1 MATRPPGP
9 KGLPL
14 VGNSR
19 KYAKDPFAFLS
30 AVGDA
35 YPRIAQFDLGPL
47 STYMVTDPADI
58 ERVLVSEAD
67 QYHKLVFGDAVDD
80 LLGDGL
86 LLSDGKQW
94 RDQRNLA
101 NPAFTASRVQSIA
114 DTMARIAEEHI
125 AGWSDGDE
133 LAMDIELAKLTV
145 KVIVAAMFGVEAD
158 DETVETVQN
167 NLEPLGRRFE
177 PDPRRVLVPEWAPT
191 KENREFAD
199 AVETLEGV
207 IDDLLAQREG
217 TIESGPTAVS
227 EDETNRTGAS
237 GEEGEEPMDLASILL
252 RARDQGEQSEKQL
265 RDELMT
271 MLLAGHDTTA
281 LALSYTLYLL
291 SEQPEARE
299 RHLAEVDEIIGTD
312 QPSAAH
318 VRKLEY
324 TDRVL
329 SESMRLYPPVYAI
342 FREPQVDVKLGG
354 YRVPAESAVMVP
366 QWVVHRSERYWD
378 EPDQFDPSRWEP
390 EPRADRPRFAYFP
403 FGGGPRHCIGKQFA
417 NLEAKL
423 VLAALGKRFSM
434 EYVGPELELRG
445 SLTMH
450 PKEPLTMRV
459 SEREN

>member
-1 MATRPPGP
+1 MTTNPPGP

-19 KYAKDPFAFLS
+19 EYARDPFAFLS

-47 STYMVTDPADI
+47 PTYMVTDPADI

-67 QYHKLVFGDAVDD
+67 QYQKLVFGDAVDD

-86 LLSDGKQW
+86 LLSDGTQW
-94 RDQRNLA
+94 REQRDLA
-101 NPAFTASRVQSIA
+101 NPAFAARRIQSIA
-114 DTMARIAEEHI
+114 DTMSRIAEDHI
-125 AGWSDGDE
+125 ADWQDGDE
-133 LAMDIELAKLTV
+133 VPMDQELAKLTV

-158 DETVETVQN
+158 EATVETVQQ
-167 NLEPLGRRFE
+167 NLEPLGQRFE
-177 PDPRRVLVPEWAPT
+177 PDPRRVLIPDWAPT
-191 KENREFAD
+191 RENREFAD
-199 AVETLEGV
+199 AVATLEGL
-207 IDDLLAQREG
+207 IDELLDEREG
-217 TIESGPTAVS
+217 TIESGPTAVN
-227 EDETNRTGAS
+227 DA
-237 GEEGEEPMDLASILL
+237 GEKPMDLTSILL
-252 RARDQGEQSEKQL
+252 RARDRGEQSESQL

-291 SEQPEARE
+291 SEHPEARE
-299 RHLAEVDEIIGTD
+299 RHLAEVDDVVGDE
-312 QPSAAH
+312 QPGPGH
-318 VRKLEY
+318 VRDLGF

-354 YRVPAESAVMVP
+354 YRVPAESAVMLP
-366 QWVVHRSERYWD
+366 QWVVHRSARWYD
-378 EPDQFDPSRWEP
+378 QPDQFDPGRWEP
-390 EPRADRPRFAYFP
+390 ERRADRPRFAYFP

-417 NLEAKL
+417 DLEAKL
-423 VLAALGKRFSM
+423 VLSALGKRFSL

-450 PKEPLTMRV
+450 PEEPLTMRV
-459 SEREN
+459 SERER

>member
-1 MATRPPGP
+1 MATSPPGP
-9 KGLPL
+9 KGLPV

-19 KYAKDPFAFLS
+19 EYARDPFAFLS

-35 YPRIAQFDLGPL
+35 YSGIAQFDLGPL
-47 STYMVTDPADI
+47 STYMVTDPSDI

-67 QYHKLVFGDAVDD
+67 QYHKLVFGDAVDN
-80 LLGDGL
+80 LLGEGL
-86 LLSDGKQW
+86 LLSDGEHW
-94 RDQRNLA
+94 REQRELA
-101 NPAFTASRVQSIA
+101 NPAFAASRIQSIA
-114 DTMARIAEEHI
+114 DTMSRIAAEHV
-125 AGWSDGDE
+125 ADWSDGDE
-133 LAMDIELAKLTV
+133 VALDRELAKLTV

-158 DETVETVQN
+158 EDTVETVQQ

-191 KENREFAD
+191 AENREFVA

-207 IDDLLAQREG
+207 IDDLLARRRG
-217 TIESGPTAVS
+217 TIERGPTAVS
-227 EDETNRTGAS
+227 DVGEDDPDRTGGA
-237 GEEGEEPMDLASILL
+237 PMDLASILL
-252 RARDQGEQSEKQL
+252 RARERGEQSESQL

-291 SEQPEARE
+291 SEHPDARE
-299 RHLAEVDEIIGTD
+299 RHLTEVDDVVGDEAPGA
-312 QPSAAH
+312 SHA
-318 VRKLEY
+318 RNLSF

-354 YRVPAESAVMVP
+354 YRVPVESAVMLP
-366 QWVVHRSERYWD
+366 QWVVHRSERWYD
-378 EPDQFDPSRWEP
+378 QPEQFDPSRWFP
-390 EPRADRPRFAYFP
+390 ERRRERPRFAYFP

-417 NLEAKL
+417 DLEAKL
-423 VLAALGKRFSM
+423 VLAVLGQRFSLD
-434 EYVGPELELRG
+434 YVGPELALRG

-450 PKEPLTMRV
+450 PEEPLTMLV
-459 SEREN
+459 NERM

>member
-1 MATRPPGP
+1 MASRPPGP

-14 VGNSR
+14 IGNSR
-19 KYAKDPFAFLS
+19 EYAKDPFAFLS

-67 QYHKLVFGDAVDD
+67 QYHKLVFGDAIDD

-86 LLSDGKQW
+86 LLGDGKQW
-94 RDQRNLA
+94 RDQRTLA
-101 NPAFTASRVQSIA
+101 NPAFAASRVQSIA

-125 AGWSDGDE
+125 ADWSDGDE
-133 LAMDIELAKLTV
+133 LSMDIELAKLTV

-158 DETVETVQN
+158 DKTVETVQN

-207 IDDLLAQREG
+207 IDDLLDQREG
-217 TIESGPTAVS
+217 SIESGPTAVS
-227 EDETNRTGAS
+227 SA
-237 GEEGEEPMDLASILL
+237 GEEPMDLTSILL
-252 RARDQGEQSEKQL
+252 RARDRGEQSEKQL

-291 SEQPEARE
+291 SEHPDARE
-299 RHLAEVDEIIGTD
+299 THLAEVDEVVGTEH
-312 QPSAAH
+312 PSAAH
-318 VRKLEY
+318 VRKLTY

-354 YRVPAESAVMVP
+354 YRVPAESAVMLP
-366 QWVVHRSERYWD
+366 QWVVHRSARYWD
-378 EPDQFDPSRWEP
+378 DPDQFDPSRWEP
-390 EPRADRPRFAYFP
+390 EHRADRPLFTYFP

-417 NLEAKL
+417 DLEAKL

-450 PKEPLTMRV
+450 PKQPLTMRV
-459 SEREN
+459 SERTH

>member
-19 KYAKDPFAFLS
+19 EYARDPFAFLS

-35 YPRIAQFDLGPL
+35 YPRIAKFDLGPL
-47 STYMVTDPADI
+47 PTYMVTDPEEI

-67 QYHKLVFGDAVDD
+67 QYHKLVFGDAIDD

-86 LLSDGKQW
+86 LLSDGTQW
-94 RDQRNLA
+94 RDQRTLA
-101 NPAFTASRVQSIA
+101 NPAFTARRIQSIA
-114 DTMARIAEEHI
+114 DTMSRIAEEHI
-125 AGWSDGDE
+125 ADWSDGDE
-133 LAMDIELAKLTV
+133 LPMDIELAKLTV
-145 KVIVAAMFGVEAD
+145 KIIVAAMFGVEAD
-158 DETVETVQN
+158 DDTVETVQQ

-191 KENREFAD
+191 RENREFAD
-199 AVETLEGV
+199 AVSTLEGV
-207 IDDLLAQREG
+207 IDDLLEQREG
-217 TIESGPTAVS
+217 TAERGPTTVS
-227 EDETNRTGAS
+227 ERGD
-237 GEEGEEPMDLASILL
+237 EPMDLTSILL
-252 RARDQGEQSEKQL
+252 RARDRGEQSEKQL

-291 SEQPEARE
+291 SEHPEARN
-299 RHLAEVDEIIGTD
+299 RHLTEVDEVVGEERATA
-312 QPSAAH
+312 SHA
-318 VRKLEY
+318 RNLEY

-329 SESMRLYPPVYAI
+329 RESMRLYPPVYAV

-354 YRVPAESAVMVP
+354 YRVPADSAVMLP
-366 QWVVHRSERYWD
+366 QWVVHRSERYW
-378 EPDQFDPSRWEP
+378 EAPDQFDPSRWTP
-390 EPRADRPRFAYFP
+390 ERRQGRPRFAYFP
-403 FGGGPRHCIGKQFA
+403 FGGGPRICIGKQFA
-417 NLEAKL
+417 ELEAKL
-423 VLAALGKRFSM
+423 VLAALGKQFSM

-450 PKEPLTMRV
+450 PQEPLTMRL